1 MEKETMLE
9 LYHNDMSTCAQKV
22 RATLA
27 EKDLAWD
34 GHELNLRT
42 GEQHKPQF
50 LKLNP
55 RGVVPVLVHDGNVI
69 IESNIIMEYV
79 EDAFPDT
86 KRLMPKSAPSKAAVR
101 NLLQRLDTTLH
112 LHIATISVGIAFRDQ
127 LLAVHKN
134 DQALESYYSAVP
146 DPRLQA
152 VYRDVVPSGASSKS
166 FLLALD
172 GWKRQFA
179 DMNTSLASSDWL
191 VGNELTLADLAYL
204 PYMCRFEHLHM
215 TEVWSHYPA
224 LGSWFDRC
232 KQTAG
237 YRNGIAAWLNPKYL
251 ELMKESG
258 QATKASIRGLSE
270 PPLQGNVAA

>member
-1 MEKETMLE
+1 MLE

-34 GHELNLRT
+34 GPDLNLRT

-86 KRLMPKSAPSKAAVR
+86 KRLMPKSASGKAAVR
-101 NLLQRLDTTLH
+101 NFLQRLDTTLH

-134 DQALESYYSAVP
+134 NQALKSYYSAVP

-152 VYRDVVPSGASSKS
+152 VYRDVVPSGAGSKS

-179 DMNTSLASSDWL
+179 DMDTALASSDWL
-191 VGNELTLADLAYL
+191 VCNELTLADLAYL

-215 TEVWSHYPA
+215 TEIWSRYHTVA
-224 LGSWFDRC
+224 SWFDRC
-232 KQTAG
+232 KATAG
-237 YRNGIAAWLNPKYL
+237 YRKGIEAWLNPKYL
-251 ELMKESG
+251 ELMKERG
-258 QATKASIRGLSE
+258 LATKAGIRELSE
-270 PPLQGNVAA
+270 PPLQGKFAA

>member
-1 MEKETMLE
+1 M
-9 LYHNDMSTCAQKV
+9 
-22 RATLA
+22 
-27 EKDLAWD
+27 
-34 GHELNLRT
+34 
-42 GEQHKPQF
+42 
-50 LKLNP
+50 
-55 RGVVPVLVHDGNVI
+55 LVHDGNVI

-86 KRLMPKSAPSKAAVR
+86 KRLMPKSAQSKAAVR
-101 NLLQRLDTTLH
+101 NLLQRLDTALH

-152 VYRDVVPSGASSKS
+152 VYRDVVPSGAGSKS

-179 DMNTSLASSDWL
+179 DMNTTLASSDWL
-191 VGNELTLADLAYL
+191 VGNELTLADMAYL

-215 TEVWSHYPA
+215 TEIWSRYPA
-224 LGSWFDRC
+224 LASWFDRC
-232 KQTAG
+232 RQTAG

-251 ELMKESG
+251 ELMKERG
-258 QATKASIRGLSE
+258 LATKAGIRGLSE
-270 PPLQGNVAA
+270 PPLQGSVAA

>member
-1 MEKETMLE
+1 MLE

-42 GEQHKPQF
+42 GEQHEPQF

-152 VYRDVVPSGASSKS
+152 VYRDVVPSGAGSKS

-172 GWKRQFA
+172 GWKRQLA
-179 DMNTSLASSDWL
+179 DMNTALASSDWL
-191 VGNELTLADLAYL
+191 VGDELTLADLAYL

-215 TEVWSHYPA
+215 TEIWSRYPA

-251 ELMKESG
+251 ELMKERG
-258 QATKASIRGLSE
+258 LATKASIRGLSE
-270 PPLQGNVAA
+270 PPLQANVAA